1 MNRDAIITAAE
12 NDLLRGEIKGLQM
25 VEDHLTAKVKMLED
39 KNETLKSVN
48 NELVRILT
56 KVASQAK
63 PIIFVAEDKND
74 VTKIEEFLNKYA
86 VSFK

>member
-1 MNRDAIITAAE
+1 MNREQMLAGEVRGLQILNEQLEAE
-12 NDLLRGEIKGLQM
+12 NTEIKA
-25 VEDHLTAKVKMLED
+25 E
-39 KNETLKSVN
+39 NETLKSVN

-56 KVASQAK
+56 KVTSQAK
-63 PIIFVAEDKND
+63 PIIFVAENKDD